1 MKRLTFVLIAFGLS
15 FQPLTLFSQEYD
27 LVILNG
33 RVMDPETNLDAVR
46 NVGITGGKIVAVTEE
61 PIQGETTIDATNH
74 VVAPGFVDT
83 HNHNVLTPFGRK
95 LALRDGITTQLE
107 LEAGVMPVGKWYESM
122 EGKSQIN
129 FGATASI
136 LGARE
141 TVFNPRFKSVN
152 GATINDLQSAEQTG
166 SDMQWSSRVA
176 NEDEINQ
183 ILELIE
189 EGLKQGALG
198 VGHVPG
204 YMSESVTAQ
213 ECYGAQVLA
222 AKYGRFVS
230 MHGRFSSQQPP
241 VTGILAI
248 EEQLGAV
255 AAEGGGLIVCH
266 MTAQTLGLTSQAL
279 RLIDSAHDRGH
290 AVIAEIYGYT
300 YGSTIVAADYLRP
313 DNYQNNMGRTYSD
326 IINLETMEPLTKET
340 YEQLVETAPSTKVTF
355 ENATKAD
362 LYLALAHPTT
372 IIGSDAFT
380 YLLKED
386 GSVAEAWDTPYD
398 AVNGHPRAA
407 GTHARILR
415 LVREENL
422 MPLMLA
428 ISKMT
433 YMPARFL
440 QENGVPQ
447 MAYKGRIQAGADADI
462 TIFDPDTVKDEATPA
477 AAGLPSSGIPYVIVS
492 GTVVVEDSKVLKDVS
507 PGQPVR
513 LPVQQ

>member
-1 MKRLTFVLIAFGLS
+1 MAFLLS
-15 FQPLTLFSQEYD
+15 VQPLTVFSQEYD

-46 NVGITGGKIVAVTEE
+46 NVGIQGGKIVAVTEE
-61 PIQGETTIDATNH
+61 SIQGKATIDARNH

-83 HNHNVLTPFGRK
+83 HNHNLLTPFGRK
-95 LALRDGITTQLE
+95 LALRDGITTPLE
-107 LEAGVMPVGKWYESM
+107 LEAGVMPVGTWYASM
-122 EGKSQIN
+122 EGKSQTN
-129 FGATASI
+129 FGATASV

-141 TVFNPRFKSVN
+141 TVFNPRFKSIN
-152 GATINDLQSAEQTG
+152 GATINDLQSAERTG
-166 SDMQWSSRVA
+166 SDMKWSSHVA
-176 NEDEINQ
+176 NEKEIKR
-183 ILELIE
+183 ILELLD

-198 VGHVPG
+198 IGHVPG
-204 YMSESVTAQ
+204 YMSNSVTAQ

-230 MHGRFSSQQPP
+230 MHGRFSSQRPP
-241 VTGILAI
+241 VTGVLAI
-248 EEQLGAV
+248 QEQLGAV

-266 MTAQTLGLTSQAL
+266 MTAQTLGLTREAL
-279 RLIDSAHDRGH
+279 RLVDSAQNRGH
-290 AVIAEIYGYT
+290 AVIAEIYAYT

-313 DNYQNNMGRTYSD
+313 DNYQKNMGRTYKD
-326 IINLETMEPLTKET
+326 IVNLATMEPLTQET
-340 YEQLVETAPSTKVTF
+340 YEQLVKTAPSTKVTF
-355 ENATKAD
+355 ENATKED

-380 YLLKED
+380 YLLKKD
-386 GSVAEAWDTPYD
+386 GSVAEEWDTSYD

-415 LVREENL
+415 LVREEKL

-433 YMPARFL
+433 YMPAQFL

-447 MAYKGRIQAGADADI
+447 MAYKGRVQEGADADI
-462 TIFDPDTVKDEATPA
+462 TIFDPQAVKDNATPA
-477 AAGLPSSGIPYVIVS
+477 AAGLPSSGIPFVIVN
-492 GTVVVEDSKVLKDVS
+492 GTVVVENSQVLKDVY
-507 PGQPVR
+507 PGKPVR